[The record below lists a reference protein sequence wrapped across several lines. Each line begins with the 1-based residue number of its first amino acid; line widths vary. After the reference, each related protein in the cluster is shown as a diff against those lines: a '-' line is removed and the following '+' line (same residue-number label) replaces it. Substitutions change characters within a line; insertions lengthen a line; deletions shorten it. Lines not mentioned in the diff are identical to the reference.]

1 MITTKIVKNGSDLG
15 FIGMLI
21 QVTKFQDGSFDEQV
35 LMSKHYTLE
44 TNAKKQVKKWIDSH
58 NKKEAA

>member
-1 MITTKIVKNGSDLG
+1 MITTRIRKNGSNLG

-35 LMSKHYTLE
+35 LKAKNFVLE
-44 TNAKKQVKKWIDSH
+44 RNAKKQLKKWIDNH
-58 NKKEAA
+58 NKGK

>member
-35 LMSKHYTLE
+35 LKSKHYTLE
-44 TNAKKQVKKWIDSH
+44 KNAERQVKKWLDNH
-58 NKKEAA
+58 NNKEIA

>member
-35 LMSKHYTLE
+35 LKSKHYTLE
-44 TNAKKQVKKWIDSH
+44 KNAKRQVKKWLDSH
-58 NKKEAA
+58 NNIKVD

>member
-1 MITTKIVKNGSDLG
+1 MITTKIIKNGSDLG

-21 QVTKFQDGSFDEQV
+21 QITKFQDGSFDQQV
-35 LMSKHYTLE
+35 LKSKHYTLE
-44 TNAKKQVKKWIDSH
+44 KNAKKQVKKWIDSH